1 MSKGRCILFL
11 GPEIGERQDALQA
24 LRETMEKAAGA
35 APEEHLFYAG
45 ESSAGE
51 MVSVLR
57 NGSLFSDARLVVVK
71 NADVLKKKE
80 DVELLAAYAANPQDD
95 TTLVFLSDETSVD
108 KRLEQVIPKD
118 NKRIFWELFENRKTE
133 WLQSFFRRQGFSITQ
148 DGMDAILELVENN
161 TEALKRECTRLTL
174 FLDPKSPITE
184 AAVEGCLSH
193 TREES
198 AFTLFSRIAEG
209 DLAKSVEILR
219 TLLAARESPQAI
231 IAGLVWC
238 YRKLLDY
245 HNLLESAQANDFELK
260 KIGMGS
266 KKAQRD
272 YFKAA
277 ERYTCRQARAGLALL
292 ADFDIRLRSAGS
304 GLEDILMD
312 MLLYSL
318 IVSPMETTANHT

>member
-1 MSKGRCILFL
+1 MAKGRCFLFL
-11 GPEIGERQDALQA
+11 GPEIGERQDALQT
-24 LRETMEKAAGA
+24 LRESIGKTAGA

-45 ESSAGE
+45 EDSPGE

-71 NADVLKKKE
+71 NADILKKKE
-80 DVELLAAYAANPQDD
+80 DVELLATYAANPQDD
-95 TTLVFLSDETSVD
+95 TTLVILSDETSVD
-108 KRLEQVIPKD
+108 KRLEQAVPKD
-118 NKRIFWELFENRKTE
+118 NKRIFWELFENKKTE
-133 WLQSFFRRQGFSITQ
+133 WLQAFFRRQGFSISQ
-148 DGMDAILELVENN
+148 DGIDAILELVENN
-161 TEALKRECTRLTL
+161 TDALKRECTRLAL
-174 FLDPKSPITE
+174 FLDAKSPITE
-184 AAVEGCLSH
+184 AEVERCLSH

-209 DLAKSVEILR
+209 DLAKSTEILR
-219 TLLAARESPQAI
+219 TLLAAKESPQAI

-245 HNLLESAQANDFELK
+245 HNLLESAQVNDFELK

-277 ERYTCRQARAGLALL
+277 ERYTHQQAREGLARL

-304 GLEDILMD
+304 AMEDILMD
-312 MLLYSL
+312 MLLYAL
-318 IVSPMETTANHT
+318 IAQPITDRA